1 MFFKFRNSTSFIN
14 GFLTLVI
21 IILSGTFFFHSCQK
35 DLTSDLPIEGT
46 FSSTDSRENEDI
58 GTFRAVSITDA
69 QTITNKRKAVAY
81 AISKEIANNTT
92 FRNFL
97 YSQFAPNQYRFK
109 EVVLGAFKDKL
120 VNGVS
125 VGTLLNTRLKEL
137 PIFQNEV
144 FPLEAI
150 LAEDKLLALW
160 IPHEY
165 AYSLEDAVWSS
176 ILPIYVDNISDNNFY
191 LTDKVTDLNTTE
203 ELFMLHLS
211 EAKNFKVVSIFEC
224 LRT

>member
-1 MFFKFRNSTSFIN
+1 MTISVFCSLEPLNDTDPEKI
-14 GFLTLVI
+14 LT
-21 IILSGTFFFHSCQK
+21 
-35 DLTSDLPIEGT
+35 
-46 FSSTDSRENEDI
+46 
-58 GTFRAVSITDA
+58 
-69 QTITNKRKAVAY
+69 
-81 AISKEIANNTT
+81 
-92 FRNFL
+92 
-97 YSQFAPNQYRFK
+97 
-109 EVVLGAFKDKL
+109 
-120 VNGVS
+120 
-125 VGTLLNTRLKEL
+125 
-137 PIFQNEV
+137 EV